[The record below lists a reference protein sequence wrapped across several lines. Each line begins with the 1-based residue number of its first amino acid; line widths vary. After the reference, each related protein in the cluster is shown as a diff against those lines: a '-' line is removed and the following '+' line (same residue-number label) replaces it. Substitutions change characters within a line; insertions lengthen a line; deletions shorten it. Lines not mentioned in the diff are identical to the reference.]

1 MGKVNISSLEP
12 GMKIGRTIYGARGE
26 MLIRKGVE
34 LTPGHI
40 RKLAQLEVSFVF
52 IDDESAPGTVIP
64 KIVVKDVIADQ
75 TRLAAVQQVK
85 NILLETKE
93 SGRLVIDPQTVYK
106 TVNNFT
112 DELLSSSSI
121 MVNLVELRSQDDYTF
136 AHSVNVCVLA
146 LMTGITL
153 ELDKKEL
160 GVLGVGALLHDLGK
174 VKVPDEILNKPGT
187 LTKEEFKI
195 MKKHTYYGHELI
207 QRAKGFEDTH
217 ALIACQHHECYNGSG
232 YPLGIKENEFNEF
245 SQIVAI
251 SDKFD
256 ALTANRVYRNAFPPH
271 EAYEMCAASGNFWF
285 KDHIVKAFLHNI
297 AAYPSGTFIELN
309 DRRVATVIDTPK
321 GLSMFPR
328 VRVLFNKNR
337 RLLSAPQEIPLSEQS
352 DLYISRSLSTKEV
365 QSLLES
371 QG

>member
-93 SGRLVIDPQTVYK
+93 SGRLV
-106 TVNNFT
+106 T
-112 DELLSSSSI
+112 DELLSSSSL

-174 VKVPDEILNKPGT
+174 VKIPDKILNKPDT

-195 MKKHTYYGHELI
+195 MKKHTVYGYDLI
-207 QRAKGFEDTH
+207 RAAKGLEDVH
-217 ALIACQHHECYNGSG
+217 ARIAYQHHECYNGSG
-232 YPLGIKENEFNEF
+232 YPLGIKEKEFDEYA
-245 SQIVAI
+245 QIVAI

-285 KDHIVKAFLHNI
+285 KDHIVEAFLHNI
-297 AAYPSGTFIELN
+297 AAYPSGVFIELN
-309 DRRVATVIDTPK
+309 DCRIAAVIDTPK
-321 GLSMFPR
+321 GHSMFPR
-328 VRVLFNKNR
+328 VRVLFNQNR
-337 RLLSAPQEIPLSEQS
+337 RLLPAPQEIPLSEQS
-352 DLYISRSLSTKEV
+352 ELYITRTISTKEI

-371 QG
+371 YS